1 MAILKALKKIGRST
15 EDFDLSSILEI
26 RIKINP
32 DEMLSEA
39 EEELVNEIN
48 SLHSELQ
55 QLHIEELKLKNKQ
68 EFKEPY
74 LAELESCQLTGPI
87 TDQIFTK
94 IKENNSFVWRNM
106 KQIQLTKIN
115 DKIAS
120 IYEPNQCSIVKFQN
134 RLKINYSK
142 LIFKWFVI
150 SQYHCQVCKAFRNS
164 KTFLKQTRQ
173 IKRRKK
179 SKIIALKNECFGT
192 SDYHTD
198 DKPIRGQSILEVL
211 IACRQNV
218 CKEILKF
225 DLENVRNDKTYNIE
239 TAHSWEKHMQ
249 KKLSSLGKKRTS
261 DLDSTKDTSKNCGNE
276 ECMPCKN
283 KRIPIGADEREKM
296 EKFISKRKKTL
307 ESRWHKNFTKI
318 KGRNCKKEE
327 CIYCKNKVLVQEMN
341 VVEETSATTAK
352 VSNKNIGKY
361 TALDSIADKAKQN
374 YKTYLKYGTKYYHPK
389 SSQSDEVSKIEKK
402 SGFAKKLHSF
412 IH

>member
-1 MAILKALKKIGRST
+1 
-15 EDFDLSSILEI
+15 
-26 RIKINP
+26 
-32 DEMLSEA
+32 
-39 EEELVNEIN
+39 
-48 SLHSELQ
+48 
-55 QLHIEELKLKNKQ
+55 
-68 EFKEPY
+68 
-74 LAELESCQLTGPI
+74 
-87 TDQIFTK
+87 
-94 IKENNSFVWRNM
+94 
-106 KQIQLTKIN
+106 
-115 DKIAS
+115 
-120 IYEPNQCSIVKFQN
+120 
-134 RLKINYSK
+134 
-142 LIFKWFVI
+142 
-150 SQYHCQVCKAFRNS
+150 
-164 KTFLKQTRQ
+164 
-173 IKRRKK
+173 
-179 SKIIALKNECFGT
+179 
-192 SDYHTD
+192 
-198 DKPIRGQSILEVL
+198 
-211 IACRQNV
+211 
-218 CKEILKF
+218 
-225 DLENVRNDKTYNIE
+225 
-239 TAHSWEKHMQ
+239 MQ

-283 KRIPIGADEREKM
+283 KRLAIGADEREKM